1 MKTRPTLSV
10 LFDWDAVIRNRHSG
24 FYTFG
29 SGLIDALTRITEDV
43 QITLFYQKR
52 YAPVSMEFL
61 SNLDTRQCSRLRSK
75 ECPFKFRWIER
86 LWEILDLPSL
96 EFLAGYHGIY
106 HCFHHFMPRSFGGT
120 KILTVHDLRR
130 YRLSFLYEGSRLSPF
145 ERAVK
150 RADLFICV
158 SHATK
163 KDLCSIFGIREDLVH
178 VIHLAVPSNFV
189 CTKDQLTAMKRV
201 LDQKGIKP
209 KRYLVA
215 FSSKDRRKNIVNITK
230 AFEEAYKRLPRD
242 TKLVIIG
249 RINKQDRSVVKK
261 IKNVV
266 SLGEVD
272 HVYPWLR
279 FSAGLVFT
287 SLYEGF
293 GLPILEAFSARVP
306 VITSN
311 CSSMPEVASDAA
323 IIVDPEDV
331 RAISEAVLALFQ
343 NRLMADELVR
353 KGERRLKDFSWE
365 KSASMTYKLY
375 KRCMQGPLPKQ
386 S

>member
-1 MKTRPTLSV
+1 MKTRPNQRV

-29 SGLIDALTRITEDV
+29 TGFIDAISRITKDV

-52 YAPVSMEFL
+52 YASASMEFL
-61 SNLDTRQCSRLRSK
+61 SNLNTLQCSRLTSK
-75 ECPFKFRWIER
+75 ECPFKFRWLEM
-86 LWEILDLPSL
+86 LWQIIDFPSL
-96 EFLAGYHGIY
+96 EFLAGHHGIY

-178 VIHLAVPSNFV
+178 VIHLAVPSDIV
-189 CTKDQLTAMKRV
+189 CTSDQMTAVKK
-201 LDQKGIKP
+201 LLKEKGIKP

-230 AFEEAYKRLPRD
+230 AFEEAHKRLPKE

-249 RINKQDRSVVKK
+249 RINKQDRDIVKK
-261 IKNVV
+261 MKNVV
-266 SLGEVD
+266 SVGEVA
-272 HVYPWLR
+272 HVYPWLV

-293 GLPILEAFSARVP
+293 GLPILEAFAARVP

-323 IIVDPEDV
+323 IIVDPKDT

-343 NRLMADELVR
+343 NRLRADELVR
-353 KGERRLKDFSWE
+353 KGVRRLRDFSWE
-365 KSASMTYKLY
+365 KSASLTYELY
-375 KRCMQGPLPKQ
+375 KRYMQGPLPKQ